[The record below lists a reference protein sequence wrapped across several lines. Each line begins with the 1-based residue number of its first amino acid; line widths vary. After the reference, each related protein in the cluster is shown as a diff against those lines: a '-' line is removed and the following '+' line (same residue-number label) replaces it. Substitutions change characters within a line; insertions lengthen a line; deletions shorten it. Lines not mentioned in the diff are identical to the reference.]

1 MNNSIMQYSPEALIL
16 AGMFDQ
22 LDGRG
27 QDALFALARSE
38 LEHIR
43 REQLHAEYCSD
54 PNSAQSDTAVQ
65 NLPDPTR
72 P

>member
-1 MNNSIMQYSPEALIL
+1 MQYSPEALIL

-38 LEHIR
+38 LKNIR

-54 PNSAQSDTAVQ
+54 PKTQSDTAVQ
-65 NLPDPTR
+65 NLPGPTR
-72 P
+72 S

>member
-1 MNNSIMQYSPEALIL
+1 MQYSIKALIL

-38 LEHIR
+38 LEHMR
-43 REQLHAEYCSD
+43 FEQLHAEYCSD
-54 PNSAQSDTAVQ
+54 PNSVQSDTAVQ
-65 NLPDPTR
+65 TPPDPTHS
-72 P
+72 

>member
-1 MNNSIMQYSPEALIL
+1 MQYSPEALIL

-22 LDGRG
+22 MDGRG

-43 REQLHAEYCSD
+43 LEQLHSEYCSTV
-54 PNSAQSDTAVQ
+54 QSDTAVQ

-72 P
+72 S

>member
-1 MNNSIMQYSPEALIL
+1 MQYSPEALIL

-54 PNSAQSDTAVQ
+54 PTVQCDTAAQ

-72 P
+72 S